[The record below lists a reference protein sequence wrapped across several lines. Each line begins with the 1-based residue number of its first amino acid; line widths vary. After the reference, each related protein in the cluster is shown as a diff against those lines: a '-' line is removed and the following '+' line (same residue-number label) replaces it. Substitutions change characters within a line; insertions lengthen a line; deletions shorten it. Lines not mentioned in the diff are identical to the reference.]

1 MALEYMEPEWEAKY
15 VMMLDALIEY
25 LDEIGQRDNVAVI
38 NERDM
43 RIIRA
48 LIEFYDFEVTDNQDI
63 LDIMDDVKQRV
74 DELDFGDDIVDDNI
88 DTNTKLS

>member
-1 MALEYMEPEWEAKY
+1 MSFEYMEPEWEAKY

-43 RIIRA
+43 RIIKA
-48 LIEFYDFEVTDNQDI
+48 LIEFYDFEVLDNQDI
-63 LDIMDDVKQRV
+63 LEIMDDVKQRV
-74 DELDFGDDIVDDNI
+74 DELDFGDDEV

>member
-1 MALEYMEPEWEAKY
+1 MRLEEYLDPVWEEKY

-25 LDEIGQRDNVAVI
+25 LDTIGQREVTTI

-43 RIIRA
+43 RIIKA

-63 LDIMDDVKQRV
+63 IDIMDDVKQRV
-74 DELDFGDDIVDDNI
+74 DELDFGDDMVDDTI
-88 DTNTKLS
+88 DINTKLS